1 LSLLVVS
8 VVTLVSGNPKRSK
21 ILVLLPCK
29 AASAFLFWKKG
40 IKLSKGYW
48 VSAHCETKDQ
58 TKLAM
63 YAQLAV
69 PAVEAAGGKVILRGV
84 ACAVREHS
92 LKEQTVVIE
101 FPSYEQ
107 AVAAYESDAYQKALE
122 ALGDSVVRDLRVI
135 SGAE

>member
-1 LSLLVVS
+1 
-8 VVTLVSGNPKRSK
+8 
-21 ILVLLPCK
+21 
-29 AASAFLFWKKG
+29 
-40 IKLSKGYW
+40 LSKGYW
-48 VSAHCETKDQ
+48 VSAHRETKDRA
-58 TKLAM
+58 KLAT

-84 ACAVREHS
+84 AYEVREHG
-92 LKEQTVVIE
+92 LREQTVVIE

-135 SGAE
+135 GGAE